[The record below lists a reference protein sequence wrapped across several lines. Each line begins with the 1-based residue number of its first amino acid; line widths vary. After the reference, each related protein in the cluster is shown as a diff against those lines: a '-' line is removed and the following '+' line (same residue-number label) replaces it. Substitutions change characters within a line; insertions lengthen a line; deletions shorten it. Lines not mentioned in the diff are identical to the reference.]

1 MGEDRDVTTGRGTP
15 DAADSLSSADTSWDL
30 GFTGNY
36 THGLDAKG
44 RLIIPVAFRE
54 SLGTRF
60 AVCPSP
66 DFKKIAVYP
75 IKAWL
80 ERRNEY
86 LALCR
91 KDAEIRRILDMFT
104 KYSFVDSEMDS
115 QGRLLLPAALRAKL
129 LGDTRDV
136 DISGSYDHII
146 VQEAAKSQA
155 EDTSFGEDFPDVY
168 AAVARAQ
175 KLQ

>member
-1 MGEDRDVTTGRGTP
+1 MEEDRDVTTGGGSSG
-15 DAADSLSSADTSWDL
+15 AAASLSSADTSWDL

-54 SLGTRF
+54 SLGDRF

-75 IKAWL
+75 LKAWV

-91 KDAEIRRILDMFT
+91 KDAEIRRILDI
-104 KYSFVDSEMDS
+104 EMDS

-146 VQEAAKSQA
+146 VQEASKSQA
-155 EDTSFGEDFPDVY
+155 EDTMFGEDFPDVY